1 MRNCTLKVFDIWLEL
16 LCYLIVKSFFGGVEA
31 ILTVP
36 EAVRLEM
43 NLAGLQKGW
52 PVPEG
57 AE

>member
-16 LCYLIVKSFFGGVEA
+16 LCYLIVKSFFRGVEG

-36 EAVRLEM
+36 EAVRPGDEF
-43 NLAGLQKGW
+43 GWPSKGW